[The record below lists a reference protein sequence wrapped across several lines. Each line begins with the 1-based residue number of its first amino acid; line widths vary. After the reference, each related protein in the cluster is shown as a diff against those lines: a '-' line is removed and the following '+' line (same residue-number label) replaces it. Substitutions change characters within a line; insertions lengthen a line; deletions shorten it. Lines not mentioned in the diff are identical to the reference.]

1 MTSGPGAPRRIR
13 SFVRRERPLKA
24 TAAAAFE
31 RLWPRFGL
39 PEAAWAGLG
48 RDSEVVLDVGF
59 GDGEALLTMAAAD
72 PGRLY
77 VGVEMYRTGI
87 VQVMRALEERG
98 PSNVRLIEGDAQAVV
113 AGIEDARIDA
123 VLIFFPDPWPKARHH
138 KRRLVRGAFLEEVAR
153 ILRPGGLLHF
163 ATDWAPYAEEV
174 AGLVGHHPAFRDRGE
189 GRADRPV
196 TKFERRGRA
205 LGQDARDL
213 RFQRRSV
220 AKTYGVETDPMPPV
234 LRILKT

>member
-1 MTSGPGAPRRIR
+1 MILGPEAPRRIR
-13 SFVRRERPLKA
+13 SFVRRERPLKTA
-24 TAAAAFE
+24 AAAAFE

-39 PEAAWAGLG
+39 PETAWAQLG
-48 RDSEVVLDVGF
+48 CDKAVVLDIGF
-59 GDGEALLTMAAAD
+59 GDGEALLTMAGAD

-77 VGVEMYRTGI
+77 VGIEMYRTGI
-87 VQVMRALEERG
+87 IRVMRTLAERG
-98 PSNVRLIEGDAQAVV
+98 LSNVRLIEGDAQAVV

-174 AGLVGHHPAFRDRGE
+174 ASLVGHHSAFRDRGE

-205 LGQDARDL
+205 LGQNAHDL

-220 AKTYGVETDPMPPV
+220 EEMYGIEADPMSSM
-234 LRILKT
+234 LRVLKT